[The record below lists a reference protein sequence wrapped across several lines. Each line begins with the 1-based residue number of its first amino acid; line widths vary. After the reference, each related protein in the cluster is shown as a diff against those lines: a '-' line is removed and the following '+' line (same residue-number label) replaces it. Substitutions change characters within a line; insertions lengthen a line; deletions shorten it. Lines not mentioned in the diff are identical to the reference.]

1 MIDMSIN
8 RTQSTVR
15 SHYTW
20 RTNDQFETMRP
31 KRMKPRPGLHE
42 TEAETKTS
50 YCETETETKNVVSR
64 QRWSRDINI
73 PEY

>member
-1 MIDMSIN
+1 
-8 RTQSTVR
+8 
-15 SHYTW
+15 
-20 RTNDQFETMRP
+20 
-31 KRMKPRPGLHE
+31 MKPRPGLHE